1 MQQTADTPCGRIR
14 IGSKIR
20 IDSVDTKTSMFP
32 GGVDTQALELIDQTG
47 TVTHIGGGGASG
59 PFCSGQASAGTPMRR
74 ASRYA
79 LP

>member
-59 PFCSGQASAGTPMRR
+59 TWGGLSILLDVDRFTVLE
-74 ASRYA
+74 Y
-79 LP
+79 